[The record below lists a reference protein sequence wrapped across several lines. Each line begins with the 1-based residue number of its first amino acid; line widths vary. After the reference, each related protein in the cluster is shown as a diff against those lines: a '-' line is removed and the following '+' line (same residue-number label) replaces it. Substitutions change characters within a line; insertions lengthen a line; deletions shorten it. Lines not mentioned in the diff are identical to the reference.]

1 MGARRFSFGCGKSI
15 TYFAIPQKI
24 SFIFCVR
31 NPRMLVFANSGV
43 IYRSVSAET
52 YTLKVMGTRISLIY
66 RMAWVINRLNGLN
79 VLRAL

>member
-1 MGARRFSFGCGKSI
+1 
-15 TYFAIPQKI
+15 
-24 SFIFCVR
+24 
-31 NPRMLVFANSGV
+31 MLVFANSGV

-79 VLRAL
+79 VLRALKKNNRLILLGKQSTD